1 MRQTGAELPRC
12 SLLLLP
18 LLLSRLAAKQ
28 VLRYRAVEEGPANL
42 PIGNVA
48 ADLGIGVGSGEVS
61 FSLESGLDYLRI
73 DNITGQLST
82 GARRI
87 DREALAQC
95 QKVFDEKECFLDFE
109 VSVIGPAQSWVHL
122 FEGRVIVQ
130 DINDNAPSFP
140 SPLLSLSVEENR
152 PIGTLYL
159 LPTATD
165 RDFGQNG
172 VQRYELLAGAGRSRG
187 RGRSSVFELQV
198 ADTPEGK
205 QPQLIVKGD
214 LDRERRD
221 AYELILRARDGGDP
235 PKSAE
240 ATLRVRAWDA
250 DAAAN
255 GQVEYALAAGSEAAG
270 RFLRI
275 DPGSGWISILRAADR
290 ERTAQLHFSVTAQ
303 DHGLP
308 PRSASTS
315 VLLHVLDR
323 NDNTPTVEIR
333 KIGRIPLRAGVAR
346 VMEDVAVDTPVA
358 LVQVWDPDEGRNG
371 EVTCTL
377 VGDAPFRLKPVGGEA
392 GGGADTGGSARGWKY
407 LLHTAEPLDFE
418 TAQSH
423 QVWIVAVDAGSPS
436 LAGNASV
443 TVEVGDVNEHA
454 PLFQQGV
461 IEAAVPENSPP
472 GEPVLRVKA
481 WDRDVLVLVRVL
493 DRNDNT
499 PLFLPRG
506 PLIFH
511 TPENVPPDMPIAMV
525 TAMDADEGQNANLHL
540 FITLGEEEEGLFFIS
555 NTTGAIFSR
564 RSLDRERRAV
574 HRFGV
579 TAVDGGTPPLSCS
592 ATVTLIVTD
601 DNDNPPTVV
610 SPDNTS
616 FALLPPSSP
625 PGVAVATVVAVDA
638 DEGRNAEM
646 RFELLEGNPW
656 GLFRVEPEGGAVRLA
671 APLQRKH
678 LGLHRLVLRVSDC
691 GAPPLHAITFV
702 HVYVNGSVSNA
713 SVVRAAVARSQEA
726 PLGRIIAGK
735 HAEEGRGQRGI
746 GVVIGAMAG
755 GAALLL
761 LVILV
766 TMAIHCD
773 PTHRKGYEA
782 GRREPPDQ
790 QGGAGGGY
798 CVVLQRV
805 SLSLAEWSQDPG
817 GYDSGVEESESDT
830 PSSPPPFRIAPP
842 GGLEGWGQR
851 HAHRSSAGR
860 KVSGRS
866 YDALSCVGMSEP
878 CGPAPSLYGMG
889 GYRTTSCHTLTRRDV
904 H

>member
-1 MRQTGAELPRC
+1 
-12 SLLLLP
+12 
-18 LLLSRLAAKQ
+18 
-28 VLRYRAVEEGPANL
+28 
-42 PIGNVA
+42 
-48 ADLGIGVGSGEVS
+48 
-61 FSLESGLDYLRI
+61 
-73 DNITGQLST
+73 
-82 GARRI
+82 
-87 DREALAQC
+87 
-95 QKVFDEKECFLDFE
+95 
-109 VSVIGPAQSWVHL
+109 
-122 FEGRVIVQ
+122 
-130 DINDNAPSFP
+130 
-140 SPLLSLSVEENR
+140 
-152 PIGTLYL
+152 
-159 LPTATD
+159 
-165 RDFGQNG
+165 
-172 VQRYELLAGAGRSRG
+172 
-187 RGRSSVFELQV
+187 
-198 ADTPEGK
+198 
-205 QPQLIVKGD
+205 
-214 LDRERRD
+214 
-221 AYELILRARDGGDP
+221 
-235 PKSAE
+235 
-240 ATLRVRAWDA
+240 
-250 DAAAN
+250 
-255 GQVEYALAAGSEAAG
+255 
-270 RFLRI
+270 
-275 DPGSGWISILRAADR
+275 
-290 ERTAQLHFSVTAQ
+290 
-303 DHGLP
+303 
-308 PRSASTS
+308 
-315 VLLHVLDR
+315 
-323 NDNTPTVEIR
+323 
-333 KIGRIPLRAGVAR
+333 
-346 VMEDVAVDTPVA
+346 MEDVAVDTPVA

-377 VGDAPFRLKPVGGEA
+377 VGDAPFRLKPVGGGA
-392 GGGADTGGSARGWKY
+392 GGRADTGGSARGWKY

-461 IEAAVPENSPP
+461 LEAAVPENSPP
-472 GEPVLRVKA
+472 GEPVLRVRA
-481 WDRDVLVLVRVL
+481 WDRDGGRNGEVQYSLEPTVQALFLIHPHSGEISTAALLDREQTPRVQFRVWARDRGTPSLQSSVLVLVRVL
-493 DRNDNT
+493 DRNDNA

-646 RFELLEGNPW
+646 RFDLLEGNPW
-656 GLFRVEPEGGAVRLA
+656 GLFRVEPEGGAVRLV

-691 GAPPLHAITFV
+691 GTPPLHAIAFV

-798 CVVLQRV
+798 CVVSDRPA
-805 SLSLAEWSQDPG
+805 SPDLARHYSSASPL
-817 GYDSGVEESESDT
+817 
-830 PSSPPPFRIAPP
+830 PSVRICPQSPPPCSNHPHLPPTNTFVSVATQHHLQHSNPSDQPHTKKDHTQERSVGDTEQSKNGNRPLPDVTLTGKSSSICEQLHHAAPCWMDRIAPP

-878 CGPAPSLYGMG
+878 CGPTPSLYGMG

-904 H
+904 HL